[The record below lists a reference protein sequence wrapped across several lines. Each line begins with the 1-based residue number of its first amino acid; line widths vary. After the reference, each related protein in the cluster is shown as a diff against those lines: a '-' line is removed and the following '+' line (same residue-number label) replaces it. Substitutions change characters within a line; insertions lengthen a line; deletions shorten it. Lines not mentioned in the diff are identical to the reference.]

1 MKIKGTQKP
10 SLIILG
16 RTTLALML
24 LTIAAV
30 SFGAGYLTGYQF
42 TSTANDDRPVIS
54 ASARP
59 VLPPDEKRVLEPT
72 PPPVSVQPPGT
83 QAQSQQQPVPEPQK
97 PREQPLISVKPSAP
111 EASTPPAKAE
121 QQVAMAEKPAPAK
134 PQGEAK
140 PEEPKKAPAKQ
151 QAPETPPSEHQ
162 KPADL
167 KKKSQPT
174 AAPQAAPVKSA
185 EAPTKA
191 VKKKAAAK
199 THAPKKGGYAVQFGA
214 FAEAPKAEQLKKALI
229 AKGIKAY
236 ILPKDKK
243 SSYARVR
250 AGSFAQREEAV
261 HYAEVCRTKGFEGFV
276 TK

>member
-1 MKIKGTQKP
+1 MKFKGTQKP

-42 TSTANDDRPVIS
+42 TSSSHDDRPVM
-54 ASARP
+54 ASTSRM

-72 PPPVSVQPPGT
+72 PPAPAQQPS
-83 QAQSQQQPVPEPQK
+83 QSQSQQVSAPPPKQDG
-97 PREQPLISVKPSAP
+97 QPLISVKPSAP
-111 EASTPPAKAE
+111 EASAPPAQAE
-121 QQVAMAEKPAPAK
+121 QKTAMAEKPAPAK
-134 PQGEAK
+134 PVAAPK
-140 PEEPKKAPAKQ
+140 PEESKKAPVTQVPPAP
-151 QAPETPPSEHQ
+151 QAPAAQ

-167 KKKSQPT
+167 KKKLQPGPS
-174 AAPQAAPVKSA
+174 AAPKTAEVSAKAA
-185 EAPTKA
+185 
-191 VKKKAAAK
+191 KKKTGAK
-199 THAPKKGGYAVQFGA
+199 THAAATPKKGAYAVQFGA
-214 FAEAPKAEQLKKALI
+214 FEEPAKASQLKKDLA

-236 ILPKDKK
+236 VLPKGKS

-250 AGSFAQREEAV
+250 AGSFAKHEQAV
-261 HYAEVCRTKGFEGFV
+261 RYAEVCRTKGFEGFI